1 MVSDNSD
8 NSHSSSSDN
17 QVDAMPVNKRVTREQ
32 LLANP
37 ANFLALG
44 AGSGLAKF
52 APGTFGTIAAIPIA
66 MLMPDNVA
74 IYIAIVLV
82 LFALGVWLCDTC
94 ANNLGVHDHPAIVF
108 DEWVGYLITMVA
120 APRSLLFLALGFA
133 LFRLFDVL
141 KPWPISMADKRISG
155 GFGIMIDDVIAG
167 VFAAVTLQVVI
178 LLIGFFGVTLNTL
191 G

>member
-1 MVSDNSD
+1 
-8 NSHSSSSDN
+8 
-17 QVDAMPVNKRVTREQ
+17 VDRVTRAQ

-44 AGSGLAKF
+44 AGSGLAPK
-52 APGTFGTIAAIPIA
+52 APGTFGTLAAIPLVL
-66 MLMPDNVA
+66 LMPNYLPV
-74 IYIAIVLV
+74 YCAIVLV

-120 APRSLLFLALGFA
+120 VPRSLWFVALGFV

-141 KPWPISMADKRISG
+141 KPWPIGMADKRVSG
-155 GFGIMIDDVIAG
+155 GFGIMVDDVIAG
-167 VFAAVTLQVVI
+167 LFAAIAMQVIIV
-178 LLIGFFGVTLNTL
+178 LLNMYGVSLDSF
-191 G
+191 

>member
-1 MVSDNSD
+1 MD
-8 NSHSSSSDN
+8 
-17 QVDAMPVNKRVTREQ
+17 RVTRAQ

-44 AGSGLAKF
+44 AGSGLAPK
-52 APGTFGTIAAIPIA
+52 APGTFGTLAAIPLVL
-66 MLMPDNVA
+66 LMPNYLPV
-74 IYIAIVLV
+74 YCAIVLV

-120 APRSLLFLALGFA
+120 VPRSLWFVALGFV

-141 KPWPISMADKRISG
+141 KPWPIGMADKRVSG
-155 GFGIMIDDVIAG
+155 GFGIMVDDVIAG
-167 VFAAVTLQVVI
+167 LFAAIAMQVIIV
-178 LLIGFFGVTLNTL
+178 LLNMYGVSLDSF
-191 G
+191 